1 MSLRNIIIE
10 EITRSRTL
18 VTYYKIIFI
27 KLTKQANVL
36 KVLFRNTY
44 VHDQTKLFFKAREL

>member
-27 KLTKQANVL
+27 KLTKQAN
-36 KVLFRNTY
+36 LFRNTY